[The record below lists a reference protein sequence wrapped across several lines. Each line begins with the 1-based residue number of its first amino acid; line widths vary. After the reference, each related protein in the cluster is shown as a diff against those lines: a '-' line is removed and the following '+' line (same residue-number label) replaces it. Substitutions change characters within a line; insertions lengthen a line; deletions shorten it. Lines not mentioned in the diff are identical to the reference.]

1 MCKSK
6 IPRFS
11 AHLLHL
17 ALFSKFVS
25 KKRENLAISEDFS
38 EYRRKKVLIAANH
51 FYMLYRFRREL
62 IEELQSRYEVIVAA
76 PFQTGEEV
84 FESMGIRCTETKMQR
99 RRVQVLSELRLLQ
112 AYKRVLCLEKPD
124 LVLTYAIKPNVYM
137 GFLCT
142 CYRIPFYATVQ
153 GLGSAFQ
160 RPWLSCAATF
170 LYKLSFLRV
179 QNVFFENQSNAVEFC
194 RRHILPPEKE
204 VVLHGAGVDLNRY
217 IYTPYTAHDP
227 PRFLFVGRLMR
238 EKGVALIFVK
248 THVCSLRI
256 ICKRMPKEGGKP
268 HMVLLTVF
276 TPTYNRAHTLPEA
289 YCSLKA
295 QTSKNFL
302 WLIVDDG
309 STDRTAALVSAW
321 MQAEKAFAIRYLYR
335 PNGGMHAAH
344 NTAYAHIETELN
356 LCLDSDDRLAKDAV
370 EQIEKRWAQIKSKNY
385 AGLIGLDDDGNGKL
399 IGTGFPP
406 GLTETTLSG
415 YYAGGGKGDKKLV
428 YRTDII
434 RKYPPYPEFPNEKY
448 VALAAKYRLI
458 DRDYKLAVLN
468 RVLCHVTYLEDGS
481 SHTMWKQYAK
491 NPRGFLYWR
500 QLCLTYPAAATR
512 TVLDSIHYDAAC
524 FLAKE
529 PALMLRSPKKMLTM
543 LCTPLGAG
551 LSVLIRLMAAR
562 TERKAQKEAV

>member
-6 IPRFS
+6 TPRFS

-17 ALFSKFVS
+17 TLFSKFVS
-25 KKRENLAISEDFS
+25 KKRENFAISEDFS
-38 EYRRKKVLIAANH
+38 EYRRKKLLIAANH

-160 RPWLSCAATF
+160 RPWLSCVATF

-238 EKGVALIFVK
+238 EKGVEELFCAVRRLWTEGFHVHLQLLGFFEEQYRQEVDRLIAGGMTEFFGFQKEPLPFYQNCDCVVLPSYHEGMSNVLLEAAAVGRPIIASDIPGCREAVEHSKTGLLCRAKDADSLYVAMRAFLALSTEQKAALGQNGRRKMEREFDKASVVAE
-248 THVCSLRI
+248 TLRI
-256 ICKRMPKEGGKP
+256 
-268 HMVLLTVF
+268 VT
-276 TPTYNRAHTLPEA
+276 
-289 YCSLKA
+289 
-295 QTSKNFL
+295 
-302 WLIVDDG
+302 
-309 STDRTAALVSAW
+309 
-321 MQAEKAFAIRYLYR
+321 AEKAAPQPRR
-335 PNGGMHAAH
+335 V
-344 NTAYAHIETELN
+344 TA
-356 LCLDSDDRLAKDAV
+356 
-370 EQIEKRWAQIKSKNY
+370 
-385 AGLIGLDDDGNGKL
+385 
-399 IGTGFPP
+399 
-406 GLTETTLSG
+406 
-415 YYAGGGKGDKKLV
+415 
-428 YRTDII
+428 
-434 RKYPPYPEFPNEKY
+434 
-448 VALAAKYRLI
+448 
-458 DRDYKLAVLN
+458 
-468 RVLCHVTYLEDGS
+468 
-481 SHTMWKQYAK
+481 
-491 NPRGFLYWR
+491 
-500 QLCLTYPAAATR
+500 
-512 TVLDSIHYDAAC
+512 
-524 FLAKE
+524 
-529 PALMLRSPKKMLTM
+529 
-543 LCTPLGAG
+543 
-551 LSVLIRLMAAR
+551 
-562 TERKAQKEAV
+562 

>member
-6 IPRFS
+6 TPRFS
-11 AHLLHL
+11 AHLLHFDL
-17 ALFSKFVS
+17 IQQICVKKSVKFRDKRRFFRIQAQ
-25 KKRENLAISEDFS
+25 KKL
-38 EYRRKKVLIAANH
+38 LIAANH

-160 RPWLSCAATF
+160 RPWLSCVATF

-238 EKGVALIFVK
+238 EKGVRGAV
-248 THVCSLRI
+248 LR
-256 ICKRMPKEGGKP
+256 
-268 HMVLLTVF
+268 
-276 TPTYNRAHTLPEA
+276 RAQA
-289 YCSLKA
+289 
-295 QTSKNFL
+295 
-302 WLIVDDG
+302 VDRG
-309 STDRTAALVSAW
+309 ISR
-321 MQAEKAFAIRYLYR
+321 AFA
-335 PNGGMHAAH
+335 
-344 NTAYAHIETELN
+344 
-356 LCLDSDDRLAKDAV
+356 
-370 EQIEKRWAQIKSKNY
+370 
-385 AGLIGLDDDGNGKL
+385 
-399 IGTGFPP
+399 
-406 GLTETTLSG
+406 
-415 YYAGGGKGDKKLV
+415 
-428 YRTDII
+428 
-434 RKYPPYPEFPNEKY
+434 
-448 VALAAKYRLI
+448 
-458 DRDYKLAVLN
+458 
-468 RVLCHVTYLEDGS
+468 
-481 SHTMWKQYAK
+481 
-491 NPRGFLYWR
+491 
-500 QLCLTYPAAATR
+500 
-512 TVLDSIHYDAAC
+512 
-524 FLAKE
+524 
-529 PALMLRSPKKMLTM
+529 
-543 LCTPLGAG
+543 
-551 LSVLIRLMAAR
+551 AAR
-562 TERKAQKEAV
+562 LF

>member
-6 IPRFS
+6 TPRFS

-17 ALFSKFVS
+17 TLFSKFVS
-25 KKRENLAISEDFS
+25 KKRENFAISEEFS

-112 AYKRVLCLEKPD
+112 SYKRVLCLEKPD

-238 EKGVALIFVK
+238 EKGVEELFCAVRRLW
-248 THVCSLRI
+248 T
-256 ICKRMPKEGGKP
+256 EGFRV
-268 HMVLLTVF
+268 HLQLLGF
-276 TPTYNRAHTLPEA
+276 FEEQYRQE
-289 YCSLKA
+289 
-295 QTSKNFL
+295 
-302 WLIVDDG
+302 VD
-309 STDRTAALVSAW
+309 RLVS
-321 MQAEKAFAIRYLYR
+321 
-335 PNGGMHAAH
+335 GGMSR
-344 NTAYAHIETELN
+344 IF
-356 LCLDSDDRLAKDAV
+356 RLS
-370 EQIEKRWAQIKSKNY
+370 KR
-385 AGLIGLDDDGNGKL
+385 
-399 IGTGFPP
+399 T
-406 GLTETTLSG
+406 
-415 YYAGGGKGDKKLV
+415 V
-428 YRTDII
+428 
-434 RKYPPYPEFPNEKY
+434 
-448 VALAAKYRLI
+448 
-458 DRDYKLAVLN
+458 AVLPKL
-468 RVLCHVTYLEDGS
+468 RLRSATKL
-481 SHTMWKQYAK
+481 
-491 NPRGFLYWR
+491 PRGHEQRAAGSCRRR
-500 QLCLTYPAAATR
+500 QAHHRVRYSRVQGSRRAQQNRPFVPRKRRGQPICCHARVFGAFR
-512 TVLDSIHYDAAC
+512 R
-524 FLAKE
+524 AKS
-529 PALMLRSPKKMLTM
+529 SPWAKR
-543 LCTPLGAG
+543 PPQNGA
-551 LSVLIRLMAAR
+551 
-562 TERKAQKEAV
+562 